1 LIGSRDGLKNGLGEA
16 QRCRQD
22 HRRSV
27 GVAPARRSRGAHQ
40 VRVEH
45 VATVRIDQRE
55 HAAAPDELE
64 QERVQR
70 RALARIDDLC
80 QLRELAW

>member
-1 LIGSRDGLKNGLGEA
+1 LKNGLGEA
-16 QRCRQD
+16 QRGRQR

-27 GVAPARRSRGAHQ
+27 GAAPARRSRGAHQ

-64 QERVQR
+64 
-70 RALARIDDLC
+70 
-80 QLRELAW
+80 